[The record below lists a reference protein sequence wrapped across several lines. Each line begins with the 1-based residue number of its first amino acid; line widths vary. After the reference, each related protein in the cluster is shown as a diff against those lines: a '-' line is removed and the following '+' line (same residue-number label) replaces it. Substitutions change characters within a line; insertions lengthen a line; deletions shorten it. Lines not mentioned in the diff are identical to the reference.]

1 MPDLTHLWQR
11 FLLAMALLAGLA
23 VGIGATVFGY
33 SNLNPVD
40 IHFSIFVLPSVPV
53 WAVVLVPI
61 GLILIAGTVFH
72 WLDSLHHFS
81 EHMRHRRRVHELEAE
96 LARLRAHL
104 DQVLEMPQ
112 HSDTVET
119 VKAADTK
126 PSLPAA
132 DMASIDAEMATLEPA
147 ADDGK
152 MGKAASSGGASK
164 KRAKLLPESKPEETP
179 APVAAAA
186 SAPINGDAKTS
197 EPEVAA
203 TASSANDQDK

>member
-40 IHFSIFVLPSVPV
+40 IHFSIFVLPSVPL

-132 DMASIDAEMATLEPA
+132 DMASIDAEMASLEPPA
-147 ADDGK
+147 EEAK
-152 MGKAASSGGASK
+152 LSKPVASGSK
-164 KRAKLLPESKPEETP
+164 KRAKLLPDSNLEEP
-179 APVAAAA
+179 
-186 SAPINGDAKTS
+186 SAPANGDAKPA